1 MKRNSISQ
9 KTRKGSTA
17 KSPNRRKSTIKKEPY
32 ISSYQISE
40 GIVKIIID
48 KIIINSIY
56 EANMNKINNQ
66 LNDYYFEYLQGQI
79 EPLFE
84 ENFINYTNLKND
96 ENKLFWKTPK
106 PPENQWIEILEPE
119 TVENDRYESS
129 EVNIQE
135 IKSKKEI
142 ISETNEGIENIENI
156 ENNNNTIKKNQ
167 TKEKNVRLKT
177 IRQKNKNE
185 EILVNDENKNE
196 NNNNN
201 DIDNKTKNNQKLV
214 NNMANTIQNNRGKKR
229 IVMVDFPSEDIP
241 GIETEFKHDIYE
253 PSNIHILR
261 KDKEEEIKNKEKEIK
276 LNKDKGNALKK
287 KEEIEKLIKNVKT
300 IDSNKFT
307 FDSNGKI
314 ISFKAYKLDNL
325 SKDFTFIKN
334 NIKEKN
340 EKEEVVPIKSKK
352 FARQSV
358 KEQNEEIVI
367 RDNSRMFE
375 HYGNEEK
382 KEKNKEKI
390 IPSGSNFKLI
400 LPNIG
405 VVIKENNNKKEGS
418 RDFNK
423 YFKKYSMKDYDK
435 ILNEYVPLQNK
446 TKIKTKFQKLAQTFV
461 KKTLSDSMDKRNN
474 NFMNNIQMNLSTI
487 NNKKIEAM
495 NITNPLLTSTD
506 INQNSENNNTYTN
519 QNSSYIKTSANVSF
533 NKGSGIYNPL
543 MTSSNVK
550 SAKINFSQD
559 KNRNDFSNSI
569 IMKKMGF
576 GSLKLE
582 LESLQDLNNESNYRK
597 LSISKKDNIFG
608 RNFIK
613 SNKFKINNTS
623 KDNPLYVFNKKILTD
638 ANFGNIT
645 LSQKRHTE
653 KENIVTSKH
662 LSKQQAFKE
671 LGNTMISGLKI
682 KFPRNRKVELSQ

>member
-156 ENNNNTIKKNQ
+156 ENNISTIKKNQ
-167 TKEKNVRLKT
+167 TKEKNLRLKT

-196 NNNNN
+196 NNNN

-474 NFMNNIQMNLSTI
+474 NFINNIQMNLSTI
-487 NNKKIEAM
+487 NNKKIETM

>member
-167 TKEKNVRLKT
+167 TKEKNLRLKT

-185 EILVNDENKNE
+185 EISVNDENKNE
-196 NNNNN
+196 NNNN

-352 FARQSV
+352 FTRQSV

-487 NNKKIEAM
+487 NNKKIETM

-533 NKGSGIYNPL
+533 NKGSGLYNPL

-569 IMKKMGF
+569 IMKKIGF

-623 KDNPLYVFNKKILTD
+623 KDNPFYVFNKKILTD

-645 LSQKRHTE
+645 LTQKRHTE

>member
-167 TKEKNVRLKT
+167 TKEKNLRLKT

-196 NNNNN
+196 NNNN

-405 VVIKENNNKKEGS
+405 VVVKENNNKKEGS

-474 NFMNNIQMNLSTI
+474 NFINNIQMNLSTI
-487 NNKKIEAM
+487 NNKKIETM

-613 SNKFKINNTS
+613 SNKFRINNTS

>member
-17 KSPNRRKSTIKKEPY
+17 KSPKRRKSTIKKEPY

-66 LNDYYFEYLQGQI
+66 INDYYFEYLQGQI

-119 TVENDRYESS
+119 PVENDRYESS

-196 NNNNN
+196 NNNN

-253 PSNIHILR
+253 PSNVHILR

-352 FARQSV
+352 FTRQSV

-405 VVIKENNNKKEGS
+405 VVVKENNNKKEGS

-474 NFMNNIQMNLSTI
+474 NFINNIQMNLSTI
-487 NNKKIEAM
+487 NNKKIESM

-550 SAKINFSQD
+550 SAKINFGQD

-613 SNKFKINNTS
+613 SNKFRINNTS

>member
-156 ENNNNTIKKNQ
+156 EINNSTIKKNQ
-167 TKEKNVRLKT
+167 TKEKNLRLKT

-196 NNNNN
+196 NNNN

-487 NNKKIEAM
+487 NNKKIETM

-550 SAKINFSQD
+550 STKINFSQD

-613 SNKFKINNTS
+613 SNKFRINNTS

>member
-135 IKSKKEI
+135 IISKKEI

-167 TKEKNVRLKT
+167 TKEKNLRLKT

-196 NNNNN
+196 NNNN

-229 IVMVDFPSEDIP
+229 IVMVEFPSEDIP

-405 VVIKENNNKKEGS
+405 VVVKENNNKKEGS

-487 NNKKIEAM
+487 NNKKIETM

-613 SNKFKINNTS
+613 SNKFRINNTS

>member
-56 EANMNKINNQ
+56 EANINKINNQ

-106 PPENQWIEILEPE
+106 PPENLWIEILEPE

-196 NNNNN
+196 NNNN
-201 DIDNKTKNNQKLV
+201 DIDNKTKNNQKIV

-405 VVIKENNNKKEGS
+405 VVVKENNNKKEGS

-423 YFKKYSMKDYDK
+423 YFKKYSMQDYDK

-487 NNKKIEAM
+487 NNKKIETM

-550 SAKINFSQD
+550 SAKINFSKD

-613 SNKFKINNTS
+613 SNKFRMNNTS

-645 LSQKRHTE
+645 LLQKRHTE

>member
-167 TKEKNVRLKT
+167 TKEKNLRLKT

-196 NNNNN
+196 NNNN
-201 DIDNKTKNNQKLV
+201 DIDNKTKNNQKIV

-229 IVMVDFPSEDIP
+229 IVMVEFPSEDIP

-340 EKEEVVPIKSKK
+340 EKEEVAPIKSKK
-352 FARQSV
+352 FTRQSV

-423 YFKKYSMKDYDK
+423 YLKKYSMKDYDK

-487 NNKKIEAM
+487 NNKKIETM

>member
-167 TKEKNVRLKT
+167 TKEKNLRLKT

-196 NNNNN
+196 NNNN

-214 NNMANTIQNNRGKKR
+214 NNTANTIQNNRGKKR
-229 IVMVDFPSEDIP
+229 IVMVEFPSEDIP

-340 EKEEVVPIKSKK
+340 EKEEAVPIKSKK
-352 FARQSV
+352 FTRQSV

-405 VVIKENNNKKEGS
+405 VVVKENNNKKEGS

-487 NNKKIEAM
+487 NNKKIETM

>member
-167 TKEKNVRLKT
+167 TKEKNLRLKT

-196 NNNNN
+196 NNNN
-201 DIDNKTKNNQKLV
+201 DIDNKTKNNQKLI
-214 NNMANTIQNNRGKKR
+214 NNTANTIQNNRGKKR

-340 EKEEVVPIKSKK
+340 EKEEAVPIKSKK
-352 FARQSV
+352 FTRQSV

-405 VVIKENNNKKEGS
+405 VVVKENNNKKEGS

-487 NNKKIEAM
+487 NNKKIETM

-559 KNRNDFSNSI
+559 KNRNDFNNSI
-569 IMKKMGF
+569 IMKKIGF

>member
-167 TKEKNVRLKT
+167 TKEKNLRLKT

-196 NNNNN
+196 NNNN

-352 FARQSV
+352 FTRQSV

-474 NFMNNIQMNLSTI
+474 NFINNIQMNLSTI
-487 NNKKIEAM
+487 NNKKIESM

-613 SNKFKINNTS
+613 SNKFRINNTS

>member
-56 EANMNKINNQ
+56 EANINKINNQ

-167 TKEKNVRLKT
+167 TKEKNLRLKT

-196 NNNNN
+196 NNNN

-405 VVIKENNNKKEGS
+405 VVVKENNNKKEGS

-487 NNKKIEAM
+487 NNKKIETM

>member
-56 EANMNKINNQ
+56 EANLNKINNQ

-167 TKEKNVRLKT
+167 TKEKNLRLKT

-196 NNNNN
+196 NNNN

-352 FARQSV
+352 FTRQSV

-405 VVIKENNNKKEGS
+405 VVVKENNNKKEGS

-487 NNKKIEAM
+487 NNKKIETM

>member
-135 IKSKKEI
+135 IKAKKEI

-156 ENNNNTIKKNQ
+156 ENNNSIIKKNQ
-167 TKEKNVRLKT
+167 TKEKNLRLKT

-196 NNNNN
+196 NNNN

-352 FARQSV
+352 FTRQSV

-405 VVIKENNNKKEGS
+405 VVVKENNNKKEGS

-474 NFMNNIQMNLSTI
+474 NFINNIQMNLSTI
-487 NNKKIEAM
+487 NNKKIETM

-645 LSQKRHTE
+645 LTQKRHTE

>member
-135 IKSKKEI
+135 IKYKKEI

-156 ENNNNTIKKNQ
+156 ENNNNTIRKNQ
-167 TKEKNVRLKT
+167 TKEKNLRLKT

-196 NNNNN
+196 NNNN

-214 NNMANTIQNNRGKKR
+214 KNMANTIQNNRGKKR
-229 IVMVDFPSEDIP
+229 IVMVEFPSEDIP

-253 PSNIHILR
+253 PSNIHLLR

-340 EKEEVVPIKSKK
+340 EKEEVAPIKSKK

-474 NFMNNIQMNLSTI
+474 NFINNIQMNLSTI
-487 NNKKIEAM
+487 NNKKIETM
-495 NITNPLLTSTD
+495 NMTNPLLTSTD

-533 NKGSGIYNPL
+533 NKGSGLYNPL

>member
-56 EANMNKINNQ
+56 EANINKINNQ

-167 TKEKNVRLKT
+167 TKEKNLRLKT

-196 NNNNN
+196 NNNN

-340 EKEEVVPIKSKK
+340 EKEEAVPIKSKK
-352 FARQSV
+352 FTRQSV

-405 VVIKENNNKKEGS
+405 VVVKENNNKKEGS

-474 NFMNNIQMNLSTI
+474 NFINNIQMNLSTI
-487 NNKKIEAM
+487 NNKKIETM

-533 NKGSGIYNPL
+533 NKGSGLYNPL

-550 SAKINFSQD
+550 SAKINFSKD

-623 KDNPLYVFNKKILTD
+623 KDNPFYVFNKKILTD

>member
-167 TKEKNVRLKT
+167 TKEKNLRLKT

-196 NNNNN
+196 NNNN

-340 EKEEVVPIKSKK
+340 EKEEVVPSKSKK

-405 VVIKENNNKKEGS
+405 VVVKENNNKKEGS

-474 NFMNNIQMNLSTI
+474 NFINNIQMNLSTI
-487 NNKKIEAM
+487 NNKKIETM

-559 KNRNDFSNSI
+559 KNRNDFNNSI
-569 IMKKMGF
+569 IMKKIGF

-613 SNKFKINNTS
+613 SNKFRMNNTS

>member
-167 TKEKNVRLKT
+167 TKEKNLRLKT

-196 NNNNN
+196 NNNN

-405 VVIKENNNKKEGS
+405 VVVKENNNKKEGS

-474 NFMNNIQMNLSTI
+474 NFINNIQMNLSTI
-487 NNKKIEAM
+487 NNKKIETM

-533 NKGSGIYNPL
+533 NKGSGLYNPL

-645 LSQKRHTE
+645 LTQKRHTE

>member
-119 TVENDRYESS
+119 PVENDRYESS

-196 NNNNN
+196 NNNN

-214 NNMANTIQNNRGKKR
+214 NNMANTLQNNRGKKR

-352 FARQSV
+352 FTRQSV

-405 VVIKENNNKKEGS
+405 VVVKENNNKKEGS

-487 NNKKIEAM
+487 NNKKIESM

>member
-17 KSPNRRKSTIKKEPY
+17 KSPNRRKSTINKEPY

-167 TKEKNVRLKT
+167 TKEKNLRLKT

-196 NNNNN
+196 NNNN

-405 VVIKENNNKKEGS
+405 VVVKENNNKKEGS

-487 NNKKIEAM
+487 NNKKIETM

-533 NKGSGIYNPL
+533 NKGSGLYNPL

-613 SNKFKINNTS
+613 SNKFRINNTS

>member
-56 EANMNKINNQ
+56 EANLNQINNQ

-167 TKEKNVRLKT
+167 TKEKNSRLKT

-196 NNNNN
+196 NNNN

-214 NNMANTIQNNRGKKR
+214 NNMANTLQNNRGKKR

-352 FARQSV
+352 FTRQSV

-405 VVIKENNNKKEGS
+405 VVVKENNNKKEGS

-487 NNKKIEAM
+487 NNKKIETM

-559 KNRNDFSNSI
+559 KNRNDFNNSI

-613 SNKFKINNTS
+613 SNKFRINNTS

-645 LSQKRHTE
+645 LTQKRHTE

>member
-167 TKEKNVRLKT
+167 TKEKNLRLKT

-185 EILVNDENKNE
+185 EILVNDENE
-196 NNNNN
+196 NGNNNN

-214 NNMANTIQNNRGKKR
+214 NNTANTIQNNRGKKR
-229 IVMVDFPSEDIP
+229 IVMVEFPSEDIP

-340 EKEEVVPIKSKK
+340 EKEEAVPIKSKK
-352 FARQSV
+352 FTRQSV

-405 VVIKENNNKKEGS
+405 VVVKENNNKKEGS

-487 NNKKIEAM
+487 NNKKIETM

-533 NKGSGIYNPL
+533 NKGSGLYNPL

-550 SAKINFSQD
+550 SAKINFSKD

-613 SNKFKINNTS
+613 SNKFRINNTS

>member
-56 EANMNKINNQ
+56 EANMNQINNQ

-167 TKEKNVRLKT
+167 TKEKNLRLKT

-185 EILVNDENKNE
+185 EISVNDENKNE
-196 NNNNN
+196 NNNN

-340 EKEEVVPIKSKK
+340 EKEEVAPIKSKK

-367 RDNSRMFE
+367 RDNSRMLE
-375 HYGNEEK
+375 HYSNEEK

-487 NNKKIEAM
+487 NNKKIETM

-533 NKGSGIYNPL
+533 NKGSGLYNPL

-550 SAKINFSQD
+550 SAKINFNQD

>member
-56 EANMNKINNQ
+56 EANLNQINNQ

-167 TKEKNVRLKT
+167 TKEKNSRLKT

-196 NNNNN
+196 NNNN

-352 FARQSV
+352 FTRQSV

-474 NFMNNIQMNLSTI
+474 NFINNIQMNLSTI
-487 NNKKIEAM
+487 NNKKIESM

-519 QNSSYIKTSANVSF
+519 QNSSYIKTSSNVSF
-533 NKGSGIYNPL
+533 VFVLLNCS
-543 MTSSNVK
+543 
-550 SAKINFSQD
+550 
-559 KNRNDFSNSI
+559 SI
-569 IMKKMGF
+569 I
-576 GSLKLE
+576 
-582 LESLQDLNNESNYRK
+582 
-597 LSISKKDNIFG
+597 
-608 RNFIK
+608 FIK
-613 SNKFKINNTS
+613 
-623 KDNPLYVFNKKILTD
+623 
-638 ANFGNIT
+638 NI
-645 LSQKRHTE
+645 
-653 KENIVTSKH
+653 
-662 LSKQQAFKE
+662 
-671 LGNTMISGLKI
+671 
-682 KFPRNRKVELSQ
+682 

>member
-56 EANMNKINNQ
+56 ESNMNQINNQ

-167 TKEKNVRLKT
+167 TKEKNLRLKT

-196 NNNNN
+196 NNNN

-214 NNMANTIQNNRGKKR
+214 NNMAKTMQNNRGKKR

-352 FARQSV
+352 FTRQSV

-474 NFMNNIQMNLSTI
+474 NFINNIQMNLSTI
-487 NNKKIEAM
+487 NNKKIETM

>member
-167 TKEKNVRLKT
+167 TKEKNLRLKT

-196 NNNNN
+196 NNNN

-352 FARQSV
+352 FTRQSV

-405 VVIKENNNKKEGS
+405 VVVKENNNKKEGS

-487 NNKKIEAM
+487 NNKKIETM

-613 SNKFKINNTS
+613 SNKFRINNTS

>member
-167 TKEKNVRLKT
+167 TKEKNLRLKT

-196 NNNNN
+196 NNNN

-405 VVIKENNNKKEGS
+405 VVVKENNNKKEGS

-487 NNKKIEAM
+487 NNKKIETM

>member
-167 TKEKNVRLKT
+167 TKEKNLRLKT

-196 NNNNN
+196 NNNN

-352 FARQSV
+352 FTRQSV

-405 VVIKENNNKKEGS
+405 VVVKENNNKKEGS

-474 NFMNNIQMNLSTI
+474 NFINNIQMNLSTI
-487 NNKKIEAM
+487 NNKKIESM

>member
-142 ISETNEGIENIENI
+142 ISETNEGIENIENS

-167 TKEKNVRLKT
+167 TKEKNLRLKT

-196 NNNNN
+196 NNNN

-214 NNMANTIQNNRGKKR
+214 NNMANTLQNNRGKKR
-229 IVMVDFPSEDIP
+229 IVMVEFPSEDIP

-352 FARQSV
+352 FTRQSV

-487 NNKKIEAM
+487 NNKKIETM

-613 SNKFKINNTS
+613 SNKFRINNTS

-638 ANFGNIT
+638 VNFGNIT
-645 LSQKRHTE
+645 LTQKRHTE

>member
-167 TKEKNVRLKT
+167 TKEKNLRLKT

-196 NNNNN
+196 NNNN

-352 FARQSV
+352 FTRQSV

-405 VVIKENNNKKEGS
+405 VVVKENNNKKEGS

-487 NNKKIEAM
+487 NNKKIESM

-533 NKGSGIYNPL
+533 NKGSGLYNPL

-645 LSQKRHTE
+645 LTQKRHTE

>member
-196 NNNNN
+196 NNNN

-229 IVMVDFPSEDIP
+229 IVMVEFPSEDIP

-352 FARQSV
+352 FTRQSV

-474 NFMNNIQMNLSTI
+474 NFINNIQMNLSTI
-487 NNKKIEAM
+487 NNKKIESM